1 MKRFQVARQYKRAYD
16 LTIIPTD
23 GEARV
28 IKDLRI
34 NFEITKSILSFPNLC
49 RLNIYNPNEDTLAAL
64 QKKFTKIVLN
74 AGYEGDV
81 RLLFKGEV
89 RNVFQ
94 NRAGVDSLIT
104 VYAGDGERDWQN
116 ATFNKTFTENVTIS
130 SAIEEVLKTFED
142 VTVGVVNGL
151 PQVADKLRGQTLS
164 GSSKDILDQFAD
176 EYGFDW
182 SIQDG
187 EVIITPV
194 ESPLEGDEAVLVN
207 AATGML
213 GSPTVTEIG
222 ADVST
227 LLNPR
232 LLPNKAFKIESVNVD
247 IQLGN
252 LFFRNIKRTTAEGT
266 YKIQEVTF
274 KGDSREGDWVSSV
287 KGRIING

>member
-1 MKRFQVARQYKRAYD
+1 MKRSLVARQYKRVYE
-16 LTIIPTD
+16 LTIIPDD
-23 GEARV
+23 GEAR
-28 IKDLRI
+28 IINDLRV

-49 RLNIYNPNEDTLAAL
+49 RLVIYNPNEDTLSTL

-81 RLLFKGEV
+81 RLLFKGEI

-94 NRAGVDSLIT
+94 SKIGVDRLIT
-104 VYAGDGERDWQN
+104 IYAGDGERDWQN

-130 SAIEEVLKTFED
+130 AAIEEVLKSFEE
-142 VTVGVVNGL
+142 VTTGVINGL

-164 GSSKDILDQFAD
+164 GSSKDILDGFAD

-194 ESPLEGDEAVLVN
+194 ESPLEGDEAVLIS
-207 AATGML
+207 AATGMI
-213 GSPTVTEIG
+213 GSPIVTEIG
-222 ADVST
+222 ADVVS

-232 LLPNKAFKIESVNVD
+232 LLPNKAFKIESVNAD

-274 KGDSREGDWVSSV
+274 KGDSREGDWTSSV

>member
-1 MKRFQVARQYKRAYD
+1 MARQFKRVYD
-16 LTIIPTD
+16 LTIIPVD
-23 GEARV
+23 GESRV
-28 IKDLRI
+28 IKDLRV

-49 RLNIYNPNEDTLAAL
+49 RLNIYNPNADTLAAL
-64 QKKFTKIVLN
+64 QKKYTKIIIN
-74 AGYEGDV
+74 AGYQGDI

-94 NRAGVDSLIT
+94 NRSGVDRIIT

-116 ATFNKTFTENVTIS
+116 ATFNKTFTENVSIS
-130 SAIEEVLKTFED
+130 SAIQEVLKSFEE

-164 GSSKDILDQFAD
+164 GSSKDILDNFAD
-176 EYGFDW
+176 EYGFTW

-187 EVIITPV
+187 EVVITPV
-194 ESPLEGDEAVLVN
+194 ESPLEGTEAVLIN
-207 AATGML
+207 AATGMI
-213 GSPTVTEIG
+213 GSPTLTEIG
-222 ADVST
+222 ADVTT

-232 LLPNKAFKIESVNVD
+232 LLPNKAFKIESIVAD

-252 LFFRNIKRTTAEGT
+252 LFFREVSKTTAEGT

-274 KGDSREGDWVSSV
+274 KGDSREGEWVSSV
-287 KGRIING
+287 KGRRIDG

>member
-1 MKRFQVARQYKRAYD
+1 VARQYKRAYD

-23 GEARV
+23 GDARV

-64 QKKFTKIVLN
+64 QNKFTKIVLN

-81 RLLFKGEV
+81 KLLFKGEV

-94 NRAGVDSLIT
+94 NRAGVDRLIT

-130 SAIEEVLKTFED
+130 AAIEEVLKSFEE

-164 GSSKDILDQFAD
+164 GSSKDILDQFAE

-207 AATGML
+207 AATGMI

-222 ADVST
+222 ADVTT

-232 LLPNKAFKIESVNVD
+232 MLPNRALQIESVNAD

-252 LFFRNIKRTTAEGT
+252 LFFRDVKRTTAEGT

-287 KGRIING
+287 KGRIVNG